1 MTFNRQLVLTA
12 LTEYDEETPPYSAT
26 AVTYTLKNAF
36 VFKWSGI
43 YSRMKTAPNLSQV
56 HRTLRDLAHGGLIIG
71 EKILSADTGHPLPQY
86 EIRWQLVGHE
96 ERNQIVADCNKLYSR
111 IKKAKHG
118 NNFFGSKIGWG
129 LLEADLVDLTAQVEY
144 MLSRVKTLKHEPQ
157 EVLMLK
163 CLDIINSGIP
173 LPTDPI
179 PASTPVLLIN

>member
-1 MTFNRQLVLTA
+1 M
-12 LTEYDEETPPYSAT
+12 
-26 AVTYTLKNAF
+26 
-36 VFKWSGI
+36 
-43 YSRMKTAPNLSQV
+43 
-56 HRTLRDLAHGGLIIG
+56 
-71 EKILSADTGHPLPQY
+71 
-86 EIRWQLVGHE
+86 GHE

-111 IKKAKHG
+111 ITKAKHG

-129 LLEADLVDLTAQVEY
+129 LLEVDLVDLTAQVEY